1 VLVRHE
7 DGASAID
14 GVLETHS
21 SRGSASYCSPEAAPS
36 LAPTMHADLLS
47 SILNAISKR
56 VNQQSFNM
64 WFKPI
69 SSARKDDSSI
79 YLGVPNE
86 VFRDWISNN
95 YFDVI
100 EESLHEIDLDAY
112 HLRFVID
119 DMPPAGTQAE
129 TQSSI
134 SISSRPKGSSTND
147 QGFAAGVVRAVEAEP
162 MELPLNPKY
171 TFDTFVVGSCNQ
183 FAHAASLAVVDMPSK
198 TYNPLYVYGGVGLGK
213 THLMHAIG
221 QAIKQRNQNLRLT
234 YLSSERFM
242 NELINAIRYDK
253 TIKFRDKYRN
263 IDVLLMDDIQFLAGK
278 ERTQEEF
285 FHTFNALYDAQ
296 KQIVISS
303 DCPPREI
310 PTLEERLHSRFEWGL
325 IADIQPPD
333 LETKVAILKRKADL
347 DRINLPDN
355 VALFIASKI
364 KSNIRELEGSLV
376 RLTAYASLK
385 GLPMDLDLAHE
396 VLRTIL
402 AEESSGV
409 SVDLIQKTVAVHY
422 GLKVNDLK
430 SKNNSRKVAV
440 PRQVAM
446 YLCKTLTKASFP
458 EIGREFGGKH
468 HTTVLHSVNKIA
480 QLYATDTDFH
490 KAINS
495 LIADL
500 K

>member
-1 VLVRHE
+1 
-7 DGASAID
+7 
-14 GVLETHS
+14 
-21 SRGSASYCSPEAAPS
+21 
-36 LAPTMHADLLS
+36 
-47 SILNAISKR
+47 
-56 VNQQSFNM
+56 
-64 WFKPI
+64 
-69 SSARKDDSSI
+69 
-79 YLGVPNE
+79 
-86 VFRDWISNN
+86 
-95 YFDVI
+95 
-100 EESLHEIDLDAY
+100 
-112 HLRFVID
+112 
-119 DMPPAGTQAE
+119 
-129 TQSSI
+129 
-134 SISSRPKGSSTND
+134 
-147 QGFAAGVVRAVEAEP
+147 
-162 MELPLNPKY
+162 
-171 TFDTFVVGSCNQ
+171 
-183 FAHAASLAVVDMPSK
+183 
-198 TYNPLYVYGGVGLGK
+198 
-213 THLMHAIG
+213 
-221 QAIKQRNQNLRLT
+221 
-234 YLSSERFM
+234 M

-396 VLRTIL
+396 VLRTII

-409 SVDLIQKTVAVHY
+409 SVELIQKTVAAHY
-422 GLKVNDLK
+422 GLKVADLK

-446 YLCKTLTKASFP
+446 YLCKTLTKSSFP

-480 QLYATDTDFH
+480 QLYAKDPDFH
-490 KAINS
+490 KDINT
-495 LIADL
+495 LISDF